1 MPTEHLTV
9 KTLSRLDARPASA
22 PAVKSPRQPERAAAA
37 PPTLAEARQR
47 LAAARGGSQPWLTP
61 AAAEAPDDVPEV
73 IGPETYRK
81 V

>member
-1 MPTEHLTV
+1 LPAEHLTV

-22 PAVKSPRQPERAAAA
+22 PAVKSPRQPERAA
-37 PPTLAEARQR
+37 PPTLAEARKR
-47 LAAARGGSQPWLTP
+47 LAAARGGSQPWLAP

-73 IGPETYRK
+73 MGPETYRK